1 MLHSQIRKQTMNGT
15 HSLPNPEVPAKAKRR
30 TFTAEYKLRILAE
43 ADACTEPGGIGALW
57 RREGLYSSHLTTWR
71 RQRESGG
78 LTGLAPKKRGRQKD
92 EQATENA
99 KLRRENERLRQQL
112 DQAELIIAVQK
123 KLAQALEAL
132 THEVE
137 PS

>member
-1 MLHSQIRKQTMNGT
+1 MNGN
-15 HSLPNPEVPAKAKRR
+15 HSRPDPEVGPKARRR
-30 TFTAEYKLRILAE
+30 TFTAEYRMRILAE
-43 ADACTEPGGIGALW
+43 ADACTEPGQIGALL

-78 LTGLAPKKRGRQKD
+78 LAGLASKKRGRQQD
-92 EQATENA
+92 EQAAENT
-99 KLRRENERLRQQL
+99 KLRRENERLRKQL
-112 DQAELIIAVQK
+112 DQAELIIAAQK

-132 THEVE
+132 TDRAE